1 MHYRNKVATVYLLG
15 FFIDLI
21 NMFIASVALPA
32 IGASLQA
39 TVAQLA
45 WISNGYI
52 IGLTLVIP
60 LSAWLTQ
67 RAGAKRVFLL
77 SLLLFS
83 VATAMAGSA
92 TSLAA
97 LLFWRVIQGAG
108 GGLLIPVGQA
118 LAWQLFPQHQRAKLS
133 AVVML
138 VGLLAP
144 ALSPTLGG
152 WMVQTLSWRWVF
164 FISLPVALLALVL
177 ACCWLQPV
185 AAEIP
190 RKPLDIAG
198 VFIGS
203 SGLFLLLLALT
214 QLNEAAA
221 PWQAVACLCAALLLL
236 TGFVR
241 RCRTHPAPLL
251 ALPLLTDPLLRLSM
265 LVYLCV
271 PGIFMGVS
279 MVSMLYLQEVFD
291 LSPARSGA
299 LMLPWSLASLLAI
312 TLTGKAFNRL
322 GPRPLMISGC
332 LLQAAGILLLT
343 LLSQPGQYGLLVS
356 GFALMGAGGSLCSS
370 SAQTS
375 AFLHTRNRDMPQA
388 SALWNINRQLSF
400 CLGVALLSLLL
411 AQLLQ
416 HVAPQQA
423 YHWTFVTAAIATLLP
438 IAGSLR
444 LDNRA
449 IRERLFTRQESQ

>member
-1 MHYRNKVATVYLLG
+1 MLYRNKVATVYLLG

-92 TSLAA
+92 SSLGA
-97 LLFWRVIQGAG
+97 LIFWRVVQGAG

-177 ACCWLQPV
+177 AYCWLQPAV
-185 AAEIP
+185 AESP
-190 RKPLDIAG
+190 RKALDIAG
-198 VFIGS
+198 LFIGS
-203 SGLFLLLLALT
+203 SGLFLLLLAMT

-251 ALPLLTDPLLRLSM
+251 ALPLLADPLLRLSM

-279 MVSMLYLQEVFD
+279 LVSMLYLQEVFA

-343 LLSQPGQYGLLVS
+343 LLSQPGQYLLLVPA
-356 GFALMGAGGSLCSS
+356 FALMGAGGSLCSS

-375 AFLHTRNRDMPQA
+375 AFLHTDNRDMPQA
-388 SALWNINRQLSF
+388 SALWNINRQISF

-423 YHWTFVTAAIATLLP
+423 YHWTFLTAAIATLLP

-449 IRERLFTRQESQ
+449 IRERLLTQQESQ

>member
-1 MHYRNKVATVYLLG
+1 MLYRNKVATVYLLG

-32 IGASLQA
+32 IGASLKA

-92 TSLAA
+92 SSLAA
-97 LLFWRVIQGAG
+97 LIFWRVVQGAG

-133 AVVML
+133 AGVML

-177 ACCWLQPV
+177 AYCWLQPAV
-185 AAEIP
+185 AESP
-190 RKPLDIAG
+190 RKALDIAG
-198 VFIGS
+198 LFIGS
-203 SGLFLLLLALT
+203 SGLFLLLLAMT

-251 ALPLLTDPLLRLSM
+251 ALPLLADPLLRLSM

-279 MVSMLYLQEVFD
+279 LVSMLYLQEVFA
-291 LSPARSGA
+291 LSPASSGA

-322 GPRPLMISGC
+322 GPQPLMISGC

-343 LLSQPGQYGLLVS
+343 LLSQPGQYLLLVS
-356 GFALMGAGGSLCSS
+356 AFALMGAGGSLCSS

-375 AFLHTRNRDMPQA
+375 AFLHTDNRDMPQA
-388 SALWNINRQLSF
+388 SALWNINRQISF

-423 YHWTFVTAAIATLLP
+423 YHWTFLTAAIATLLP

-449 IRERLFTRQESQ
+449 IRERLLTQQESQ

>member
-21 NMFIASVALPA
+21 NMFIASVALPT

-92 TSLAA
+92 SSLAA
-97 LLFWRVIQGAG
+97 LIFWRIIQGAG

-118 LAWQLFPQHQRAKLS
+118 LAWQLFPQHKRAKLS

-356 GFALMGAGGSLCSS
+356 AFALMGAGGSLCSS

>member
-144 ALSPTLGG
+144 ALSPTQGG

-164 FISLPVALLALVL
+164 FISLPVALLALAL

-251 ALPLLTDPLLRLSM
+251 ALPLLTDPLLCLSM

-279 MVSMLYLQEVFD
+279 VVSMLYLQEVLA
-291 LSPARSGA
+291 LSPASSGA

-356 GFALMGAGGSLCSS
+356 AFALMGAGGSLCSS
-370 SAQTS
+370 CAQTS
-375 AFLHTRNRDMPQA
+375 AFLHTDNRDMPQA

-438 IAGSLR
+438 IAGSIR